1 MNLKAL
7 ILLLLLGLAWAQ
19 EEAAEEAGEAG
30 ENEVEDG
37 AEEGEDCE
45 EAWEYLEFL
54 KSEVKEKVEVILQET
69 LFEPRNLLED
79 TVAKAMSQTLEI
91 RDAILQ
97 RTKDIRTGEGDI
109 TICPDQGVNQ
119 EQFLSMIRMDVM
131 TVLLSLIEQD
141 AATPDK
147 LKVHKTEARSFIR
160 LRIVFTGNWQATPLS
175 PHQSQWRNHSHH
187 YVTRDRYCYSNIR
200 R

>member
-1 MNLKAL
+1 MKR
-7 ILLLLLGLAWAQ
+7 
-19 EEAAEEAGEAG
+19 GEG
-30 ENEVEDG
+30 G
-37 AEEGEDCE
+37 EEGEDCE

-187 YVTRDRYCYSNIR
+187 YVTRDRYCYSNTR